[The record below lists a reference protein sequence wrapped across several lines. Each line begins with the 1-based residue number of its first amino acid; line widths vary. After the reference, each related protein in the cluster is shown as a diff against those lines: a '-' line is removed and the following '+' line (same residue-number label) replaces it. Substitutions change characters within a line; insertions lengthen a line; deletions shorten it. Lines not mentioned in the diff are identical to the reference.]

1 MKDDRREDRA
11 RYNSPA
17 TIPSHPTPRGSAA
30 VPSPSLQRRSTSS
43 STEKSNHSKKRERS
57 PVVEKESKRQKQ
69 TQQTITTATS
79 TESPAAA
86 SSPASSSAPLQQTD
100 TPKALKIS
108 APSPTISQP
117 TTEPPEVPKVA
128 ATAPDSDTPGQLRM
142 FAKMFRKLAFAYKR
156 RGDSASSDIEKVV
169 DHLHAMCNYVLS
181 FFYADRLA
189 NTFNKENWDSFHPFA
204 DSVIHK
210 LKNLTEHKELYTI
223 ALRLSSLVHFHQFN
237 CLQAFA
243 KQQLEKLM
251 ANPEESEDVTKRRL
265 KALSTAFKEYEYAR
279 SLFRESEPCL
289 SLDQVQQRFP
299 HTYSQVCVQGNLDAG
314 AVLGGEA
321 GPATVPMFPLTWYSS
336 LRHTAMMA
344 KAAINEYITK
354 KQIPF
359 REIRD
364 LNEFYFN
371 K

>member
-1 MKDDRREDRA
+1 
-11 RYNSPA
+11 
-17 TIPSHPTPRGSAA
+17 
-30 VPSPSLQRRSTSS
+30 
-43 STEKSNHSKKRERS
+43 
-57 PVVEKESKRQKQ
+57 
-69 TQQTITTATS
+69 
-79 TESPAAA
+79 
-86 SSPASSSAPLQQTD
+86 
-100 TPKALKIS
+100 
-108 APSPTISQP
+108 
-117 TTEPPEVPKVA
+117 
-128 ATAPDSDTPGQLRM
+128 
-142 FAKMFRKLAFAYKR
+142 
-156 RGDSASSDIEKVV
+156 
-169 DHLHAMCNYVLS
+169 
-181 FFYADRLA
+181 
-189 NTFNKENWDSFHPFA
+189 
-204 DSVIHK
+204 
-210 LKNLTEHKELYTI
+210 
-223 ALRLSSLVHFHQFN
+223 
-237 CLQAFA
+237 
-243 KQQLEKLM
+243 M